1 MRAMTMALIFCLSA
15 GAISA
20 KPHLRDVSKV
30 DDTLLAIGI
39 ADEIRKNCPDISARM
54 IKAVGMIRDVAA
66 HARDLGYTS
75 EEIDVYRKSDTEK
88 ARLKAERDA
97 YLAAGGATVGKS
109 DGYCRLGRE
118 EIEKGSL
125 IGAVLRMN

>member
-20 KPHLRDVSKV
+20 KPHLREVSKV
-30 DDTLLAIGI
+30 DDTLLAVGI

-54 IKAVGMIRDVAA
+54 IKAVGLIRGVAA
-66 HARDLGYTS
+66 HARGLGYTS
-75 EEIDVYRKSDTEK
+75 EEIDLYRKSDTEK
-88 ARLKAERDA
+88 ARLKAKRDA
-97 YLAAGGATVGKS
+97 YLAAGGAQTGNS
-109 DGYCRLGRE
+109 QSYCQLGRQ